1 MHKILNNFFDKK
13 EIETIINFVDY
24 LININE
30 GVVYSATGRKLIGLD
45 NLDKTI
51 IQKVEKY
58 VKEIYNVDI
67 IVKDIGF
74 MRFSKQYGKPKLLP
88 HKDDYACEVVFDY
101 QLRTNKKW
109 DLFIEG
115 KRIELNDNDA
125 VCFEGEKEA
134 HWREKT
140 IFNDNEYVDMIC
152 FNCIG
157 KDHWRHNS
165 IDNPKSEIDIEKEKY
180 ETFKKWGSVY
190 NP

>member
-165 IDNPKSEIDIEKEKY
+165 INNPKSEIDIEKEKY